1 MARQRNMKVEWLV
14 YAAVRVAVTAL
25 QWTPLWLGYRLAA
38 AIAWVAYKVDKRHRK
53 VALENLKIAFG
64 DTMDDAERDRVVRAT
79 YRHFISMIIEIA
91 HIPYRLSLT
100 TWRQV
105 IRFDPERDVL
115 RQMLEKKPVLLVTG
129 HYGNWEMAGYLFGV
143 YNFSPYSIYRKLDN
157 PYLDRWLRQFR
168 EHTGQRMIPKK
179 GGFEQMEA
187 VLAQGGIL
195 CTVGDQDAGPKG
207 LFVDFFGRPASTH
220 KAMALMAI
228 QHRAMVVVGAA
239 RRINGR
245 FEYEVDIADVVKPED
260 LPAGP
265 DGVEVLT
272 RRMMAGLEAI
282 IRKDP
287 TQYLWLHRRWKHAP
301 PEPKRRKNRRDA
313 GGAEAAAAG
322 PNFESRVDEAFKR
335 LEGRPGD

>member
-14 YAAVRVAVTAL
+14 YAAVRVAVTIL
-25 QWTPLWLGYRLAA
+25 QWIPLSIGYRIASL
-38 AIAWVAYKVDKRHRK
+38 IAWLAYHVDKRHRK
-53 VALENLKIAFG
+53 VAIDNLKIAFG
-64 DTMDDAERDRVVRAT
+64 DSMDDAERDRVVRAT

-91 HIPYRLSLT
+91 HIPYKLSLT
-100 TWRQV
+100 TWRQY
-105 IRFDPERDVL
+105 IRFDIERNVL
-115 RQMLEKKPVLLVTG
+115 RHILRKKPILLVTG

-179 GGFEQMEA
+179 GGFDQMEQ
-187 VLAQGGIL
+187 VLASGGIL

-207 LFVDFFGRPASTH
+207 LFVDFFGKPASTH

-228 QHRAMVVVGAA
+228 QHQAMVVVGAA

-245 FEYEVDIADVVKPED
+245 FEYEVDIAKVIEPED

-265 DGVEVLT
+265 DAVELLT
-272 RRMMAGLEAI
+272 REMMEGLENI

-287 TQYLWLHRRWKHAP
+287 AQYLWLHRRWKHAP
-301 PEPKRRKNRRDA
+301 PEPGRRKRRKDSASDA
-313 GGAEAAAAG
+313 GTGS
-322 PNFESRVDEAFKR
+322 PNFESIEALNR
-335 LEGRPGD
+335 ANQS